1 MTPDAP
7 WLAEALGQSDA
18 FLGFMEDVGR
28 AAAVDRPAL
37 LIGERGTGKELAA
50 ARLHYHSPR
59 WESPY
64 VPVNLA
70 ALPRTLI
77 EAELFGHEAGAF
89 TGALKRRPGRFETAD
104 GGTLFLDELQAAPVA
119 VQGKLLRAVEYGAID
134 RIGASQPAFVDARIV
149 AAVNVDPRELARRGR
164 LLPDLLDRLA
174 FSVLFA
180 PPLRSRHGDI
190 PYLAERFAARFA
202 AAIGRPE
209 PPVFSGAA
217 LATLAAHPWP
227 GNIRELKTVVE
238 RAVLQASSPR
248 IDHIVLDP
256 FAHPH
261 APSSPV
267 REVQE
272 GAPALWAPRQ
282 QRFPSNAHNRPRSF
296 TDQISSQHPKPLE
309 QNFPEQGSGG
319 IIPPAAGGVFQ
330 SPPRP
335 PEASSVLSPLTWTEA
350 VAAFE
355 IDLLAGAL
363 ARAGGNQRR
372 AAGLLG
378 LSYHQMRGLYRKYAA
393 ALDAAPKAP

>member
-1 MTPDAP
+1 MAPDAP

-28 AAAVDRPAL
+28 AAVVDRPAL

-59 WESPY
+59 WEGPY

-119 VQGKLLRAVEYGAID
+119 VQGKLLRAVEYGSID
-134 RIGASQPAFVDARIV
+134 RVGASQPVAVDVRIV
-149 AAVNVDPRELARRGR
+149 AAVNVDPRELVRRGR

-180 PPLRSRHGDI
+180 PPLRHRHGDI

-209 PPVFSGAA
+209 PPTFSDAA
-217 LATLAAHPWP
+217 QAALAAHPWP

-238 RAVLQASSPR
+238 RAVLHTTTAR
-248 IDHIVLDP
+248 IDHITLDP

-261 APSSPV
+261 APLPLPHFSHSGGPGGSSP
-267 REVQE
+267 RPPE
-272 GAPALWAPRQ
+272 ASSLFSSTPLPPTHF
-282 QRFPSNAHNRPRSF
+282 FPSR
-296 TDQISSQHPKPLE
+296 
-309 QNFPEQGSGG
+309 GSGG
-319 IIPPAAGGVFQ
+319 DY
-330 SPPRP
+330 PPRP
-335 PEASSVLSPLTWTEA
+335 PEASSLSSPIPLTWTEA

-363 ARAGGNQRR
+363 VRAGGNQRK
-372 AAGLLG
+372 AAALLG
-378 LSYHQMRGLYRKYAA
+378 LTYHQMRGLYRKYAA
-393 ALDAAPKAP
+393 ALDAASKAP